1 MISVSNSA
9 KSMLLKTINNNNGI
23 AMLLYLKGGGC
34 NGFTYN
40 FKVIKD
46 DIKMTNNESIKL
58 DNRKIYLCDSSLL
71 FLIGTNIDY
80 IEDIMGSRFVF
91 TNNKIDT
98 KCGCGTSVNFK

>member
-1 MISVSNSA
+1 MINVSKTA
-9 KSMLLKTINNNNGI
+9 KSILLKTINKDNGI
-23 AMLLYLKGGGC
+23 GMLLYLKGGGC

-40 FKVIKD
+40 FKVIKE
-46 DIKMTNNESIKL
+46 DIQIINNESIQL
-58 DNRKIYLCDSSLL
+58 DNRKIYLCNSSLM

-80 IEDIMGSRFVF
+80 VEDIMGSRFVF

>member
-1 MISVSNSA
+1 MISVSKTA
-9 KSMLLKTINNNNGI
+9 KSMLLKTINNDNAM

-34 NGFTYN
+34 NGFTYKL
-40 FKVIKD
+40 KVIKND
-46 DIKMTNNESIKL
+46 LEVINNESLKL
-58 DNRKIYLCDSSLL
+58 DNKKIYLCNSSLM

-80 IEDIMGSRFVF
+80 VEDIMGSRFVF